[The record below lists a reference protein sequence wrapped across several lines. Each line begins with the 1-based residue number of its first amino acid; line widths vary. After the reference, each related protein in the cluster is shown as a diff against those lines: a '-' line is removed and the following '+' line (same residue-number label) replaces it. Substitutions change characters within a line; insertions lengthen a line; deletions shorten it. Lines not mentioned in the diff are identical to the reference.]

1 VANASTTVTVDL
13 INEITVIADPIL
25 AMMTGI
31 DVIITAMTG
40 ATTTVAMTAT
50 TGEMTTGVIV
60 TMIA

>member
-50 TGEMTTGVIV
+50 TGETTTGVIV